1 MSLLKNLTTDDTIA
15 NERDSV
21 GGFSVLESDLYPA
34 KIELAYLAPSEGGAL
49 SLVIHAK
56 TDQGQDIRS
65 TQWMTSGTAK
75 GCKNFYIDKNGDKQY
90 LPGFIMAN
98 ALALLTTGK
107 EISELD
113 PEIKV
118 INKYSKE
125 AGAEV
130 PTKVEMLTELVGQEI
145 NIGLIKQ
152 IVDKTEKNPA
162 YDPSQPK
169 SDKNLQYIPT
179 GETRE
184 ENEVD
189 KFFRAS
195 DNKTTAEIRGQADEA
210 KFFET
215 WVGKWKGKLR
225 DKSTKDAKGNAG
237 APGAPKRAAAPG
249 GSAKPTASLF
259 AS

>member
-1 MSLLKNLTTDDTIA
+1 MSLLKNLTSDDTIA

-75 GCKNFYIDKNGDKQY
+75 GGKNFYIDKNGDKQY

-113 PEIKV
+113 TETKV
-118 INKYSKE
+118 INKYSKD

-130 PTKVEMLTELVGQEI
+130 PTKVEMVVDLIGQEI
-145 NIGLIKQ
+145 NVGLIKQ
-152 IVDKTEKNPA
+152 IVDKTAKGDDGI
-162 YDPSQPK
+162 YH
-169 SDKNLQYIPT
+169 PT

-184 ENEVD
+184 ENEID
-189 KFFRAS
+189 KLFRAS
-195 DNKTTAEIRGQADEA
+195 DNKTTAEIRGQAAEA

-237 APGAPKRAAAPG
+237 APKRAAAPG